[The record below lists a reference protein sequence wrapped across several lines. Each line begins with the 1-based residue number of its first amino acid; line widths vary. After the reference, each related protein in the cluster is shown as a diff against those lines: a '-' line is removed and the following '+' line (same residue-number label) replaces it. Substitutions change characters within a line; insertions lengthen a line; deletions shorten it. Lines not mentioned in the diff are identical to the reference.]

1 MDWVD
6 ISNNF
11 TYKWCTS
18 IDDIRTEDWIKIYGT
33 DIIKSQNFFRANE
46 RACFDGVEFH
56 YLLVFKGDFI
66 VAIVPCFSYCIDIL
80 NIASSNSVRRRLVW
94 IRKFYPSFLKL
105 RAFVTGSYAAT
116 CEHFIEYLPT
126 LKSNE
131 IKEVS
136 DIIGAEIKK
145 RCNETKSAFVF
156 VKDVRERAIAHVR
169 RILTNDYSFFVSFP
183 TTAIPILK
191 NVPYPEGLKK
201 KNRKRY
207 RMYRKAFDSS
217 FHWEIAKDFS
227 GEKAVEFYALYKA
240 VLDKAKNKF
249 EFLNASFFD
258 YISSLLEEQSFILIA
273 KDNVT
278 DETRVMELVL
288 EHEDK
293 LIPLYLGIKY
303 KDDDTKVLY
312 LNTIFRTVKEAEC
325 RGKAYVDLGQ
335 TSYYPKTMSGAL
347 VENIYY
353 GFWSGKPIVRW
364 FINHLLGKIFRLPF
378 VPEHVYLERNADE
391 AHHVLTDKG
400 FVLRN

>member
-6 ISNNF
+6 ISNKF

-278 DETRVMELVL
+278 DETRVMEFNLVSVCL
-288 EHEDK
+288 
-293 LIPLYLGIKY
+293 
-303 KDDDTKVLY
+303 
-312 LNTIFRTVKEAEC
+312 
-325 RGKAYVDLGQ
+325 
-335 TSYYPKTMSGAL
+335 
-347 VENIYY
+347 
-353 GFWSGKPIVRW
+353 W
-364 FINHLLGKIFRLPF
+364 
-378 VPEHVYLERNADE
+378 
-391 AHHVLTDKG
+391 
-400 FVLRN
+400 

>member
-1 MDWVD
+1 MDWKD
-6 ISNNF
+6 MSSKF
-11 TYKWCTS
+11 THKWCTS
-18 IDDIRTEDWIKIYGT
+18 IDDIRKEDWIKIYGT
-33 DIIKSQNFFRANE
+33 DIIKNQNFFRANE

-56 YLLVFKGDFI
+56 YLQVFSGNSI

-80 NIASSNSVRRRLVW
+80 NITSSNSVRRRLVW
-94 IRKFYPSFLKL
+94 IRRFYPAFLKL

-136 DIIGAEIKK
+136 EILSNEIKK
-145 RCNETKSAFVF
+145 RCNETKSAFIF
-156 VKDVRERAIAHVR
+156 IKDVRERAILHVR
-169 RILTNDYSFFVSFP
+169 KILTNDYSFFISFP

-191 NVPYPEGLKK
+191 EVPYPEGLKK

-207 RMYRKAFDSS
+207 RKYRKIFDSS
-217 FHWEIAKDFS
+217 FYWEIVTDFS
-227 GEKAVEFYALYKA
+227 GEKAIEFYALYKA

-249 EFLNASFFD
+249 EFLNSSFFN
-258 YISSLLEEQSFILIA
+258 YISSFLGEQSFILVA
-273 KDNVT
+273 KDKVSG
-278 DETRVMELVL
+278 EIRVMELVL
-288 EHEDK
+288 ENEEK

-303 KDDDTKVLY
+303 KEDDTKVLY
-312 LNTIFRTVKEAEC
+312 LNTIFRTVREAEC

-353 GFWSGKPIVRW
+353 GFWSSKPIARW
-364 FINHLLGKIFRLPF
+364 FINHFLKKIFTLPSI
-378 VPEHVYLERNADE
+378 PEHVYLEKDADE
-391 AHHVLTDKG
+391 AHRVLTDRG